1 MCNCIIDYL
10 CINWSKCM
18 KKEKKIKA
26 KNNSNK
32 KKNDIRKIKPVDVVF
47 ELIDEPKK
55 SKNKE

>member
-1 MCNCIIDYL
+1 
-10 CINWSKCM
+10 M

-55 SKNKE
+55 SKNKEIRRKMIEKQKNTKFSA

>member
-1 MCNCIIDYL
+1 
-10 CINWSKCM
+10 M